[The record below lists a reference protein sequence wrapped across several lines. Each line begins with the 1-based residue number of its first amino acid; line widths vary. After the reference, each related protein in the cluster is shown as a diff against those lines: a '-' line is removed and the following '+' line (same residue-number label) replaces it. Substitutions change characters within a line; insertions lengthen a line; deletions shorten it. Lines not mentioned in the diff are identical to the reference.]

1 MLHYKASEIITRA
14 MTLANIQNSSFVSA
28 TENRQLINDA
38 YWALYQ
44 IMIDEGD
51 VFFLKTIKHPA
62 FEKDSES
69 ESRYILPDDFYQLY
83 AIRDHYGNG
92 VLRKNKNTIKNGKC
106 YDIRKRDIETEVEI
120 IDPDTGETEVDPDT
134 GEVITETILVPKACV
149 INYNNALINEIEY
162 YPQPKTLDIEGEGD
176 VLIEV
181 PSNEYYQCM
190 LYYMAI
196 WYKTR
201 QNEDPTSIQALYEE
215 AVATFHDTLKIDL
228 NEYPQMR
235 DVYTRIWR

>member
-1 MLHYKASEIITRA
+1 MLHYKASEIVQRA

-38 YWALYQ
+38 FWALYQ
-44 IMIDEGD
+44 IMIDNGD
-51 VFFLKTIKHPA
+51 VFFLKEIKGIT
-62 FEKDSES
+62 FDNGV
-69 ESRYILPDDFYQLY
+69 YVLPEDFYQLY
-83 AIRDHYGNG
+83 AVRDNYGNG

-106 YDIRKRDIETEVEI
+106 YDIRKRDIPTEVE
-120 IDPDTGETEVDPDT
+120 DPETH
-134 GEVITETILVPKACV
+134 ETVTVLVPKTCL
-149 INYNNALINEIEY
+149 INYNNALIEEIEY
-162 YPQPKTLDIEGEGD
+162 YPKPQTLDIEGEGD
-176 VLIEV
+176 IVLDI
-181 PSNEYYQCM
+181 PSNAYYQCM

-201 QNEDPTSIQALYEE
+201 QNEDSSAIQALYDE
-215 AVATFHDTLKIDL
+215 AVGNFTDTLKIDI

>member
-1 MLHYKASEIITRA
+1 MLHYKASEIVSRA

-38 YWALYQ
+38 FWELYQ
-44 IMIDEGD
+44 IMIDAGE
-51 VFFLKTIKHPA
+51 VFMLKQIKHPV
-62 FEKDSES
+62 FEEGVYK
-69 ESRYILPDDFYQLY
+69 LPDDFYQLY
-83 AIRDHYGNG
+83 SVRDNYGNG

-106 YDIRKRDIETEVEI
+106 YDIRLRDFEEEVEV
-120 IDPDTGETEVDPDT
+120 PPEQEGGEPT
-134 GEVITETILVPKACV
+134 TETVTVQKTCL
-149 INYNNALINEIEY
+149 INYNNAIIDEIEY
-162 YPQPKTLDIEGEGD
+162 YPQPRTLDIEGTGD
-176 VLIEV
+176 VDLEI
-181 PSNEYYQCM
+181 PSNAYYQCM

-201 QNEDPTSIQALYEE
+201 QNEDSSDIKALYDEE
-215 AVATFHDTLKIDL
+215 IAKFTDTMKVDL

>member
-1 MLHYKASEIITRA
+1 MLHYKASEIVQRA

-38 YWALYQ
+38 FWELYQ
-44 IMIDEGD
+44 IMIDAGD
-51 VFFLKTIKHPA
+51 VFFLKEIKDPIFVDGA
-62 FEKDSES
+62 FV
-69 ESRYILPDDFYQLY
+69 LPEDFYQLY
-83 AIRDHYGNG
+83 AVKDQYGNG

-106 YDIRKRDIETEVEI
+106 YDIRKRDFQEERQV
-120 IDPDTGETEVDPDT
+120 IDPETGEPEVDPDT
-134 GEVITETILVPKACV
+134 GEVITETVLVAKTCL
-149 INYNNALINEIEY
+149 INYNNALIKEVEY

-176 VLIEV
+176 VVLDI
-181 PSNEYYQCM
+181 PSNAYYQCM

-201 QNEDPTSIQALYEE
+201 QNEDSSAIQQLYDG
-215 AVATFHDTLKIDL
+215 AVAAFTDTLKIDL
-228 NEYPQMR
+228 NEYTQMR

>member
-1 MLHYKASEIITRA
+1 MLHYKASEIVQRA

-38 YWALYQ
+38 FWALYQ
-44 IMIDEGD
+44 IMIDNGD
-51 VFFLKTIKHPA
+51 VFFLKEIKGPV
-62 FEKDSES
+62 FENGV
-69 ESRYILPDDFYQLY
+69 YVLPDDFYQLY

-106 YDIRKRDIETEVEI
+106 YDIRKRDIPTQVTV
-120 IDPDTGETEVDPDT
+120 IDPDTQQET
-134 GEVITETILVPKACV
+134 TETVLIPKACV
-149 INYNNALINEIEY
+149 INFNNALIEEIEY
-162 YPQPKTLDIEGEGD
+162 YPKPMTLDIEGEGD
-176 VLIEV
+176 IELEV
-181 PSNEYYQCM
+181 PSNAYYQCM

-201 QNEDPTSIQALYEE
+201 QNEDASAIQALYDD
-215 AVATFHDTLKIDL
+215 AVANFTDTMKIDL
-228 NEYPQMR
+228 NEYTQMR

>member
-1 MLHYKASEIITRA
+1 MLHYKASEIVQRA

-38 YWALYQ
+38 FWALYQ

-51 VFFLKTIKHPA
+51 VFYLQQIKHPA
-62 FEKDSES
+62 FNDGV
-69 ESRYILPDDFYQLY
+69 YVLPDDFYQLY
-83 AIRDHYGNG
+83 AVRDNYGNG

-106 YDIRKRDIETEVEI
+106 YDIRKRDIPTQVEDPETH
-120 IDPDTGETEVDPDT
+120 ETVT
-134 GEVITETILVPKACV
+134 VLVPKTCL
-149 INYNNALINEIEY
+149 INYNNALIDEIEY
-162 YPQPKTLDIEGEGD
+162 YPKPQTLDIEGTGD
-176 VLIEV
+176 IVLDV
-181 PSNEYYQCM
+181 PSNAYYQCM

-201 QNEDPTSIQALYEE
+201 QGEDSTDIKALYDD
-215 AVATFHDTLKIDL
+215 AVATFTDTLKIDV

>member
-1 MLHYKASEIITRA
+1 

-38 YWALYQ
+38 FWALYQ
-44 IMIDEGD
+44 IMIDSGD
-51 VFFLKTIKHPA
+51 VFFLKTIKHPS
-62 FEKDSES
+62 FDNDGHEG
-69 ESRYILPDDFYQLY
+69 RYVLPDDFYQLY
-83 AIRDHYGNG
+83 AIRDQYGNG

-106 YDIRKRDIETEVEI
+106 YDIRKRDIPTEVTV
-120 IDPDTGETEVDPDT
+120 IDPDTQQET
-134 GEVITETILVPKACV
+134 TETVLIPKACV
-149 INYNNALINEIEY
+149 INFNNALIEEIEY
-162 YPQPKTLDIEGEGD
+162 YPKPMTLDIEGEGD
-176 VLIEV
+176 IELEV
-181 PSNEYYQCM
+181 PSNAYYQCM

-201 QNEDPTSIQALYEE
+201 QNEDSSAIQQLYDE
-215 AVATFHDTLKIDL
+215 AVANFTDTMKIDL

>member
-1 MLHYKASEIITRA
+1 MLHYKASEIVQRA

-38 YWALYQ
+38 FWALYQ
-44 IMIDEGD
+44 VMIDEGD
-51 VFFLKTIKHPA
+51 VFFLQTIKHPV
-62 FEKDSES
+62 FEEGV
-69 ESRYILPDDFYQLY
+69 YVLPDDFYQLY
-83 AIRDHYGNG
+83 AVRDNYGNG

-106 YDIRKRDIETEVEI
+106 YDIRKRDIPTEV
-120 IDPDTGETEVDPDT
+120 VDPDT
-134 GEVITETILVPKACV
+134 QETVTVLVPKACM
-149 INYNNALINEIEY
+149 INFNHALIDEIEY
-162 YPQPKTLDIEGEGD
+162 YPKPMTLDIEGEGD
-176 VLIEV
+176 VVLEV
-181 PSNEYYQCM
+181 PSNAYYQCM

-201 QNEDPTSIQALYEE
+201 QNEDSSAIQALYDE
-215 AVATFHDTLKIDL
+215 ALANFTDTLKIDL

>member
-1 MLHYKASEIITRA
+1 MLHYKASEIVQRA

-38 YWALYQ
+38 FWALYQ
-44 IMIDEGD
+44 IMIDNGD
-51 VFFLKTIKHPA
+51 VFFLKEIKGIT
-62 FEKDSES
+62 FNNGV
-69 ESRYILPDDFYQLY
+69 YVLPEDFYQLY
-83 AIRDHYGNG
+83 AVRDNYGNG

-106 YDIRKRDIETEVEI
+106 YDIRKRDIPTEVE
-120 IDPDTGETEVDPDT
+120 DPETH
-134 GEVITETILVPKACV
+134 ETVTVLVPKACL
-149 INYNNALINEIEY
+149 INYNNALIEEIEY
-162 YPQPKTLDIEGEGD
+162 YPKPQTLDIEGVGD
-176 VLIEV
+176 IVLDV
-181 PSNEYYQCM
+181 PSNAYYQCM

-201 QNEDPTSIQALYEE
+201 QNEDASAIQALYDE
-215 AVATFHDTLKIDL
+215 AVGNFTDTLKIDI

>member
-1 MLHYKASEIITRA
+1 MLHYKASEIVQRA

-38 YWALYQ
+38 FWALYQ
-44 IMIDEGD
+44 IMIDSGD
-51 VFFLKTIKHPA
+51 VFFLKEIKDPA
-62 FEKDSES
+62 FTDGV
-69 ESRYILPDDFYQLY
+69 YVLPEDFYQLY
-83 AIRDHYGNG
+83 TVKDQYGNG

-106 YDIRKRDIETEVEI
+106 YDIRKRDIPTEVTV
-120 IDPDTGETEVDPDT
+120 IDPDTQEET
-134 GEVITETILVPKACV
+134 TETVLIPKACV
-149 INYNNALINEIEY
+149 INFNNALIKEIEY
-162 YPQPKTLDIEGEGD
+162 YPKPMTLDIEGEGD
-176 VLIEV
+176 IVLDI
-181 PSNEYYQCM
+181 PSNAYYQCM

-201 QNEDPTSIQALYEE
+201 QNEDPSAIQALYDE
-215 AVATFHDTLKIDL
+215 AVANFTDTMKIDL

>member
-1 MLHYKASEIITRA
+1 MLHYKASEIVSRA

-38 YWALYQ
+38 FWELYQ
-44 IMIDEGD
+44 IMIDAGE
-51 VFFLKTIKHPA
+51 VFMLKQIKHPA
-62 FEKDSES
+62 FEEGVYK
-69 ESRYILPDDFYQLY
+69 LPDDFYQLY
-83 AIRDHYGNG
+83 SVRDNYGNG

-106 YDIRKRDIETEVEI
+106 YDIRLRDFETETV
-120 IDPDTGETEVDPDT
+120 TVQKTC
-134 GEVITETILVPKACV
+134 L
-149 INYNNALINEIEY
+149 INYNNAIIDEIEY
-162 YPQPKTLDIEGEGD
+162 YPQPRTLDIEGTGD
-176 VLIEV
+176 VDLEI
-181 PSNEYYQCM
+181 PSNAYYQCM

-201 QNEDPTSIQALYEE
+201 QNEDSSDIKALYDEE
-215 AVATFHDTLKIDL
+215 IAKFTDTMKVDL

>member
-1 MLHYKASEIITRA
+1 MLHYKASEIVSRA

-38 YWALYQ
+38 FWALYQ
-44 IMIDEGD
+44 VMIDEGD
-51 VFFLKTIKHPA
+51 VFFLKTIKHPS
-62 FEKDSES
+62 FEEGI
-69 ESRYILPDDFYQLY
+69 YVLPEDFYQLF
-83 AIRDHYGNG
+83 AIRDNYGNG

-106 YDIRKRDIETEVEI
+106 YDIRKRDIPTEVEVI
-120 IDPDTGETEVDPDT
+120 DPETGEPEIDPDTGEV
-134 GEVITETILVPKACV
+134 VTETVLVPKACV
-149 INYNNALINEIEY
+149 INYNNALIDEIEY
-162 YPQPKTLDIEGEGD
+162 YPKPMTLDIEGEGD
-176 VLIEV
+176 ITLDV

-201 QNEDPTSIQALYEE
+201 QGENSDDIKILYED
-215 AVATFHDTLKIDL
+215 AVGTFRDTLKIDL

>member
-1 MLHYKASEIITRA
+1 MLHYKASEIVQRA

-38 YWALYQ
+38 FWALYQ
-44 IMIDEGD
+44 IMIDSGD
-51 VFFLKTIKHPA
+51 VFFLKEIKDPA
-62 FEKDSES
+62 FTDGV
-69 ESRYILPDDFYQLY
+69 YVLPEDFYQLY
-83 AIRDHYGNG
+83 TVKDQYGNG

-106 YDIRKRDIETEVEI
+106 YDIRKRDIPTVVEV
-120 IDPDTGETEVDPDT
+120 IDPETGEPEVDPDT

-149 INYNNALINEIEY
+149 INFNNALIKEIEY
-162 YPQPKTLDIEGEGD
+162 YPKPMTLDIEGEGD
-176 VLIEV
+176 IVLDI
-181 PSNEYYQCM
+181 PSNAYYQCM

-201 QNEDPTSIQALYEE
+201 QNEDPSAIQALYDE
-215 AVATFHDTLKIDL
+215 AVANFTDTMKIDL

>member
-1 MLHYKASEIITRA
+1 MLHYKASEIVQRA

-38 YWALYQ
+38 FWALYQ

-51 VFFLKTIKHPA
+51 VFYLQQIKHPA
-62 FEKDSES
+62 FNDGV
-69 ESRYILPDDFYQLY
+69 YVLPDDFYQLY
-83 AIRDHYGNG
+83 AVRDNYGNG

-106 YDIRKRDIETEVEI
+106 YDIRKRDIPTQVEDPETH
-120 IDPDTGETEVDPDT
+120 ETVT
-134 GEVITETILVPKACV
+134 VLVPKTCL
-149 INYNNALINEIEY
+149 INYNNALIDEIEY
-162 YPQPKTLDIEGEGD
+162 YPKPQTLDIEGTGD
-176 VLIEV
+176 IVLDV
-181 PSNEYYQCM
+181 PSNAYYQCM

-201 QNEDPTSIQALYEE
+201 QGEDSTDIKALYDE
-215 AVATFHDTLKIDL
+215 AVATFTDTLKIDV

>member
-1 MLHYKASEIITRA
+1 MLHYKASEIVQRA

-38 YWALYQ
+38 FWALYQ
-44 IMIDEGD
+44 IMIDSGD
-51 VFFLKTIKHPA
+51 VFFLKEIKDPA
-62 FEKDSES
+62 FTDGV
-69 ESRYILPDDFYQLY
+69 YVLPEDFYQLY
-83 AIRDHYGNG
+83 TVKDQYGNG

-106 YDIRKRDIETEVEI
+106 YDIRKRDIPTEVEV
-120 IDPDTGETEVDPDT
+120 IDPDTGKPEVDPDT
-134 GEVITETILVPKACV
+134 GDVITETILVPKACV
-149 INYNNALINEIEY
+149 INFNNALIKEIEY
-162 YPQPKTLDIEGEGD
+162 YPKPMTLDIEGEGD
-176 VLIEV
+176 IVLDI
-181 PSNEYYQCM
+181 PSNAYYQCM

-201 QNEDPTSIQALYEE
+201 QNEDPSAIQALYDE
-215 AVATFHDTLKIDL
+215 AVANFTDTMKIDL

>member
-1 MLHYKASEIITRA
+1 MLHYKASEIVQRA

-38 YWALYQ
+38 FWALYQ

-51 VFFLKTIKHPA
+51 VFYLQQIKHPA
-62 FEKDSES
+62 FNDGV
-69 ESRYILPDDFYQLY
+69 YVLPDDFYQLY
-83 AIRDHYGNG
+83 AVRDNYGNG

-106 YDIRKRDIETEVEI
+106 YDIRKRDIPTEVE
-120 IDPDTGETEVDPDT
+120 DPDTHETVT
-134 GEVITETILVPKACV
+134 VLVPKTCL
-149 INYNNALINEIEY
+149 INYNNALIDEIEY
-162 YPQPKTLDIEGEGD
+162 YPKPQTLDIEGTGD
-176 VLIEV
+176 IMLDV
-181 PSNEYYQCM
+181 PSNAYYQCM

-201 QNEDPTSIQALYEE
+201 QGEDSTDIKALYDD
-215 AVATFHDTLKIDL
+215 AVATFTDTLKIDV